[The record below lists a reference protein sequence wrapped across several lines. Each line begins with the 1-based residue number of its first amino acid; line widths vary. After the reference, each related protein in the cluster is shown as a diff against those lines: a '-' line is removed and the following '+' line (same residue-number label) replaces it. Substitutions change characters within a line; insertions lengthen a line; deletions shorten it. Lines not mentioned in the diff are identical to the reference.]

1 MILAC
6 PSCDARFSVP
16 DEALLS
22 DGRTVRC
29 SSCAH
34 QWFAQSA
41 AEDAPAPAD
50 PEHEIEQVFAESE
63 IDDEVD
69 DEDATEAVEAS
80 AATLVAA
87 RRMARSDQRQSG
99 AWMGWT
105 ALASVIAVFLASSVL
120 LADTI
125 SEFWPPAKRLY
136 AMVNLPLAGP
146 AAGLD
151 IQNIKA
157 HFEDGAEGPML
168 IIEGDIANMSGAVK
182 SVPLV
187 RVSLNDESRNE
198 LTQWTFAATD
208 FNLIPSEIVAFRTSH
223 QAPPE
228 AAVFAALGFSSDPPP
243 SEDAGETPDEAE

>member
-6 PSCDARFSVP
+6 PSCDARFSLP
-16 DEALLS
+16 DEALLP

-34 QWFAQSA
+34 QWFAQSEAENA
-41 AEDAPAPAD
+41 AEDAD

-63 IDDEVD
+63 TDDG
-69 DEDATEAVEAS
+69 DATEISEAVEPS
-80 AATLVAA
+80 AETLVAA
-87 RRMARSDQRQSG
+87 RRIARSDQRQSG

-105 ALASVIAVFLASSVL
+105 ALASMIAVILASSVL

-125 SEFWPPAKRLY
+125 SEIWPPAKRLY

-157 HFEDGAEGPML
+157 HFEDGADGPL
-168 IIEGDIANMSGAVK
+168 LVIEGDIVNMSGAVK
-182 SVPLV
+182 SVPMV

-198 LTQWTFAATD
+198 LTQWVFAATD

-228 AAVFAALGFSSDPPP
+228 ATIFGALGFSSDPPP
-243 SEDAGETPDEAE
+243 AEEPADMPDEAE

>member
-16 DEALLS
+16 DEALLP

-34 QWFAQSA
+34 QWFAESA
-41 AEDAPAPAD
+41 ADEAPAPAD

-63 IDDEVD
+63 ADEG
-69 DEDATEAVEAS
+69 DATETVEAS

-87 RRMARSDQRQSG
+87 RRVARSDQRQTG

-105 ALASVIAVFLASSVL
+105 ALASVIAVILASSVL

-125 SEFWPPAKRLY
+125 SELWPPAKRLY

-157 HFEDGAEGPML
+157 HFEDGADGPML
-168 IIEGDIANMSGAVK
+168 IIEGDIVNMSGAVK
-182 SVPLV
+182 SVPMV

-198 LTQWTFAATD
+198 LTQWVFAATD

-228 AAVFAALGFSSDPPP
+228 ATVFAALGFSSDPPP
-243 SEDAGETPDEAE
+243 GEDAAELPDETE

>member
-6 PSCDARFSVP
+6 PSCDARFSVA
-16 DEALLS
+16 DEALLP

-34 QWFAQSA
+34 QWFAESA
-41 AEDAPAPAD
+41 ADEAPAPAD

-63 IDDEVD
+63 ADEG
-69 DEDATEAVEAS
+69 DATETVEAS

-87 RRMARSDQRQSG
+87 RRVARSDQRQTG

-105 ALASVIAVFLASSVL
+105 ALASVIAVILASSVL

-125 SEFWPPAKRLY
+125 SELWPPAKRLY

-157 HFEDGAEGPML
+157 HFEDGADGPML
-168 IIEGDIANMSGAVK
+168 IIEGDIVNMSGAVK
-182 SVPLV
+182 SVPMV

-198 LTQWTFAATD
+198 LTQWVFAATD

-243 SEDAGETPDEAE
+243 GEDAAELPDETE